1 MSDPTPII
9 EFVKDGRRYRIEGDR
24 LYIRRGW
31 TWIDSRVYRR
41 MYGET
46 EKADNVIEFR
56 RVRDGR

>member
-1 MSDPTPII
+1 MADTPII
-9 EFVKDGRRYRIEGDR
+9 EFVKDGTRYRIEGDR

-41 MYGET
+41 MYGEP
-46 EKADNVIEFR
+46 EKADNIVEFR